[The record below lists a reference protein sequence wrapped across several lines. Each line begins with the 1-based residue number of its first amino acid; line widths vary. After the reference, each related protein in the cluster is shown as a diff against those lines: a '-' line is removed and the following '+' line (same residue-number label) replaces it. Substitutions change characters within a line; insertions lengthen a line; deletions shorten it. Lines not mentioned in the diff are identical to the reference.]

1 MITDDLRIVLELS
14 RTGRLAAAAQRL
26 QLDETTVSRRLVR
39 LERALGTRLVDRERG
54 DWRLTIAGRQLL
66 PHAETIET
74 ARVAALDELTRSG
87 QTLSG
92 TVRILAPDGFGAFV
106 LIPGLAP
113 LREEHRDLALEI
125 STSTTHGATTAR
137 DFDLAISLER
147 AEARAVRVAPLA
159 DYRLRLYAS
168 REYIRRCGEPMTV
181 REVINEHTLI
191 WYIDSMLD
199 VQPLRLLDVILP
211 GARALI
217 QCNNITGHL
226 TAARNGLGIAP
237 LPTYIGD
244 HDTELVRVLP
254 DAFEARRTY
263 WIIVPESNLRLRR
276 VDAVLARL
284 HELVAHHP
292 DLESIEAHRTPAMA
306 NRHDPI

>member
-1 MITDDLRIVLELS
+1 M
-14 RTGRLAAAAQRL
+14 
-26 QLDETTVSRRLVR
+26 
-39 LERALGTRLVDRERG
+39 GTRLVDRERG